1 MLVSLRVKNLAL
13 VEELKIE
20 FSPGLNI
27 ITGETGAGKAL
38 LACALAPVL
47 GERADRNMIRS
58 GAEAVGGGNGRG
70 MPAAK
75 STY

>member
-13 VEELKIE
+13 VEKLKAE

-38 LACALAPVL
+38 LAGALALVL

-58 GAEAVGGGNGRG
+58 GTEAVGGGIGRG